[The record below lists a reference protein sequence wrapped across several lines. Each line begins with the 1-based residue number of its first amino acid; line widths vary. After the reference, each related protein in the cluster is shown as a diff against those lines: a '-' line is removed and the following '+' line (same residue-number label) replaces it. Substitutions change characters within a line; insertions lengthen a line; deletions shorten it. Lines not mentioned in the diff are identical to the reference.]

1 MFNVITVADALVVN
15 ILGNIKLQSKSMKP
29 IAYNIEGKAG
39 IGKTASIS
47 ISKAKLEAMGY
58 TVSIIQ
64 YNLGELEFGDLN
76 GALVPELEMKNS
88 ITGVTSWYPKEF
100 ITCLN
105 DDHTPTGKYRTNV
118 GTPLKVQKALNEYN
132 TSPNPMKHIT
142 IMFLDDANRGVNQMN
157 QAVMRLCDQQ
167 ELDGFKLPPNS
178 TVVLSMNPSD
188 GTDDMYMVTEWDGA
202 QKTRYTTLKVCYDL
216 TVHKEWLRSYFA
228 DADILHGF
236 FSSHQ
241 ELFNGT
247 RVSNGSKGKKGES
260 DSASILDSWKVE
272 NSRHIDNTLSACYAY
287 FKDGLIAPTDGTV
300 SRSLDIIRGILSDN
314 INEACGNAFRV
325 YYEDVASAI
334 RRPEEFLGKDKEFS
348 KYVKELR
355 NKNKQSYNMLFE
367 NRVFNLFKEIKQE
380 YEKANEKPDF
390 NKSTFLD
397 KYKEHLS
404 LYRYITD
411 ENSNDFMADNKALLV
426 KEYSFFDTNK
436 LSSLKKTLINTGQF
450 EEKNEEVLV
459 TV

>member
-1 MFNVITVADALVVN
+1 MFNVVTVADALVNN

-47 ISKAKLEAMGY
+47 ISKAKLESMGY
-58 TVSIIQ
+58 TVSVIQ

-76 GALVPELEMKNS
+76 GALVPELEMKNATNGS
-88 ITGVTSWYPKEF
+88 TNWYPKEF

-105 DDHTPTGKYRTNV
+105 DNYIPTGKYRTNV
-118 GTPLKVQKALNEYN
+118 GTPLKVQKALNEYD
-132 TSPNPMKHIT
+132 TALDKTKHIT
-142 IMFLDDANRGVNQMN
+142 LMFLDDANRGVNQMN

-178 TVVLSMNPSD
+178 TVILSMNPSD

-202 QKTRYTTLKVCYDL
+202 QKTRFVTLKVCYDL
-216 TVHKEWLRSYFA
+216 IIHKEWLKSYFS

-247 RVSNGSKGKKGES
+247 RVSSGSKRKKGES
-260 DSASILDSWKVE
+260 DDAVLLDSWKIE

-287 FKDGLIAPTDGTV
+287 FKDGLVMPTNGTV
-300 SRSLDIIRGILSDN
+300 SESLNRIKGILTDN
-314 INEACGNAFRV
+314 INETCGNAFRV
-325 YYEDVASAI
+325 YYEDIASAI
-334 RRPEEFLGKDKEFS
+334 KRPEEFLGKNKEFTS
-348 KYVKELR
+348 YVKELR
-355 NKNKQSYNMLFE
+355 KKNKQSYNMLFE

-380 YEKANEKPDF
+380 YEKASEQSDF
-390 NKSTFLD
+390 NKTTFLA
-397 KYKEHLS
+397 KYTNHIG
-404 LYRYITD
+404 LYRHITD
-411 ENSNDFMADNKALLV
+411 EKSEDFMADNKALLV
-426 KEYSFFDTNK
+426 KEYSFFDVNK

-450 EEKNEEVLV
+450 EEKVEDLV